1 MSAPPG
7 GRTVKKPQLMV
18 IDDLDSARS
27 MMKRTLARS
36 YDVYDFAAVAEAL
49 PAVER
54 ADFDAIVTD
63 LRMPGIDGLEG
74 LRRFKEKV
82 PEIPVI
88 LVTAFATVETAVEA
102 MKAGAFDYLKKPF
115 EPEEL
120 EIVVARAVEHAR
132 VKKENARLRSALAGE
147 FDVHGIVGRSQ
158 AMKDLVAMLERI
170 APSDVPILVEG
181 ESGTGKDLLARAI
194 HAMSRR
200 AAGPYV
206 ALNMSAI
213 PENLAEAELFGH
225 EKGAFTGAE
234 QARAGF
240 FAEAEGGTL
249 FLDELGL
256 LPPALQP
263 KLLRVLQDGE
273 YIPVGSRKPRKA
285 NVRVVAA
292 TNEDLARSVK
302 EGKFRE
308 DLWFRL
314 RVVPL
319 RLPPLRERREDV
331 PLLVEHF
338 VQKHALRLGR
348 PPLRPDAASMRAL
361 LDHPWPGNIR
371 ELEHAIE
378 RGLLLA
384 RGDAITLADLPPELS
399 AAPAEAAA
407 SSAEGRYR
415 RARDA
420 WEKRFFEDLLR
431 EAGGSVTRAA
441 ELAGLHRSTFY
452 EKLARHGLAEK
463 EPKA

>member
-1 MSAPPG
+1 VS
-7 GRTVKKPQLMV
+7 KPKLLV
-18 IDDLDSARS
+18 VDDLDSARQ
-27 MMKRTLARS
+27 MMKRTLGRA
-36 YDVYDFAAVAEAL
+36 YDVFDFASVAEAL

-54 ADFDAIVTD
+54 AQFDAIITD
-63 LRMPGIDGLEG
+63 LRMPGIDGIEG
-74 LRRFKEKV
+74 LRRFKAKV

-120 EIVVARAVEHAR
+120 DIVVARAVEHAR
-132 VKKENARLRSALAGE
+132 IVRDNARLRTALSGA
-147 FDVHGIVGRSQ
+147 FDVNGIVGKSQ
-158 AMKDLVAMLERI
+158 GMKDLVAMLERI
-170 APSDVPILVEG
+170 APSDVPILIEG
-181 ESGTGKDLLARAI
+181 ESGTGKDLLARAG
-194 HAMSRR
+194 HALSRR

-256 LPPALQP
+256 LPPQLQP

-285 NVRVVAA
+285 NVRVIAA
-292 TNEDLARSVK
+292 TNEDLARNVK

-319 RLPPLRERREDV
+319 RLPPLRERREDI
-331 PLLVEHF
+331 PLLVQHF

-348 PPLRPDAASMRAL
+348 PPLAPDAAAMRAL
-361 LDHPWPGNIR
+361 LDHSWPGNIR

-384 RGDAITLADLPPELS
+384 RGDAIAVADLPPELAQP
-399 AAPAEAAA
+399 AAQGEQGGG
-407 SSAEGRYR
+407 EGRYR

-420 WEKRFFEDLLR
+420 WERKFLEDLLR
-431 EAGGSVTRAA
+431 EAGGNVAKAA
-441 ELAGLHRSTFY
+441 ELAGLHRSTLY
-452 EKLARHGLAEK
+452 EKLTRYGLVEK
-463 EPKA
+463 EGKA

>member
-1 MSAPPG
+1 MSA
-7 GRTVKKPQLMV
+7 KPNLMV
-18 IDDLDSARS
+18 VDDLDSARQ

-36 YDVYDFAAVAEAL
+36 YDVYDFGAVAEAL
-49 PAVER
+49 PALDR
-54 ADFDAIVTD
+54 AEFDAIVTD
-63 LRMPGIDGLEG
+63 LRMPGIDGIEG
-74 LRRFKEKV
+74 LRRFKAKV

-88 LVTAFATVETAVEA
+88 LVTAFATVDTAVEA
-102 MKAGAFDYLKKPF
+102 MKAGAFDYLTKPF

-132 VKKENARLRSALAGE
+132 IRRENARLRSALSGE
-147 FDVHGIVGRSQ
+147 FTVNGIIGRSQ
-158 AMKDLVAMLERI
+158 AMKDVISILERI
-170 APSDVPILVEG
+170 APSDVPILIEG
-181 ESGTGKDLLARAI
+181 ESGTGKDLLARAA
-194 HAMSRR
+194 HAMSGR
-200 AAGPYV
+200 AGGPYV

-249 FLDELGL
+249 FLDEVGL

-273 YIPVGSRKPRKA
+273 FIPVGSRKPRKA
-285 NVRVVAA
+285 NVRVIAA
-292 TNEDLARSVK
+292 TNEDLARNVK
-302 EGKFRE
+302 AGKFRE

-314 RVVPL
+314 RVVPV

-338 VQKHALRLGR
+338 VRKHALRLSR
-348 PPLRPDAASMRAL
+348 PPLLPDAEAMKAL

-371 ELEHAIE
+371 ELEHAVE

-384 RGDAITLADLPPELS
+384 RGDAIGLADLPPELS
-399 AAPAEAAA
+399 PPPAEPGSA
-407 SSAEGRYR
+407 AEGRYR

-420 WEKRFFEDLLR
+420 WERKFFEDLLR
-431 EAGGSVTRAA
+431 EAGGSVGKAA
-441 ELAGLHRSTFY
+441 ELAGLHRSTLY
-452 EKLARHGLAEK
+452 EKLTRYGLVEK
-463 EPKA
+463 DDKA

>member
-1 MSAPPG
+1 MTQS
-7 GRTVKKPQLMV
+7 KKPQLMV
-18 IDDLDSARS
+18 IDDLDSARQ

-36 YDVYDFAAVAEAL
+36 YDVYDFASVADAL

-63 LRMPGIDGLEG
+63 LRMPGLDGIEG
-74 LRRFKEKV
+74 MRRFKAKV

-120 EIVVARAVEHAR
+120 ELVVARAVDHAK
-132 VKKENARLRSALAGE
+132 VKKENARLRSALQGA
-147 FDVHGIVGRSQ
+147 FSVHGIVGKSQ
-158 AMKDLVAMLERI
+158 PMKDLVSMLERI
-170 APSDVPILVEG
+170 APSDVPILIEG
-181 ESGTGKDLLARAI
+181 ESGTGKDLLARAG
-194 HAMSRR
+194 HALSSR

-213 PENLAEAELFGH
+213 PENLAESELFGH
-225 EKGAFTGAE
+225 EKGAFTGAD
-234 QARAGF
+234 QPRPGF

-273 YIPVGSRKPRKA
+273 FIPVGSRKPRKA
-285 NVRVVAA
+285 NVRVIAA
-292 TNEDLARSVK
+292 TNEDLQKRVK
-302 EGKFRE
+302 EGRFRE

-319 RLPPLRERREDV
+319 RLPPLRERREDI
-331 PLLVEHF
+331 PLLVEHL
-338 VQKHALRLGR
+338 VQKHALRLSR
-348 PPLRPDAASMRAL
+348 PPLQPDAEAMRAI

-384 RGDAITLADLPPELS
+384 RGEAIALGDLPPEL
-399 AAPAEAAA
+399 AAPAAEGGAAG
-407 SSAEGRYR
+407 SEGRYR
-415 RARDA
+415 KARDA
-420 WEKRFFEDLLR
+420 WEKRFLEDVLR
-431 EAGGSVTRAA
+431 EAGGQVTKAA

-452 EKLARHGLAEK
+452 EKLARYGLADKAEK
-463 EPKA
+463 A

>member
-1 MSAPPG
+1 MSA
-7 GRTVKKPQLMV
+7 KPKLMV
-18 IDDLDSARS
+18 VDDLDSARQ
-27 MMKRTLARS
+27 MMKRALARS
-36 YDVYDFAAVAEAL
+36 YDVYDFASVAEAV
-49 PAVER
+49 PALDR
-54 ADFDAIVTD
+54 AEFDAIVTD
-63 LRMPGIDGLEG
+63 LRMPGIDGIEG
-74 LRRFKEKV
+74 LRRFKAKV

-120 EIVVARAVEHAR
+120 EIVVQRAVDHAKIR
-132 VKKENARLRSALAGE
+132 RENARLRSALSGE
-147 FDVHGIVGRSQ
+147 FSVHGVVGKSQ
-158 AMKDLVAMLERI
+158 AMKDVVSILERI
-170 APSDVPILVEG
+170 APSDVPILIEG
-181 ESGTGKDLLARAI
+181 ESGTGKDLIARAA
-194 HAMSRR
+194 HALSKR

-234 QARAGF
+234 QARSGF

-249 FLDELGL
+249 FLDEVGL

-285 NVRVVAA
+285 DVRVVAA
-292 TNEDLARSVK
+292 TNEDLARNVK
-302 EGKFRE
+302 AGKFRE

-319 RLPPLRERREDV
+319 RLPALRERREDV
-331 PLLVEHF
+331 PLLVDHL
-338 VQKHALRLGR
+338 VKKHALRLSR
-348 PPLRPDAASMRAL
+348 PPLLPDADAMKAL

-371 ELEHAIE
+371 ELEHALE

-384 RGDAITLADLPPELS
+384 RGDAITLADLPPEI
-399 AAPAEAAA
+399 AQPPNDGGGGG
-407 SSAEGRYR
+407 EGRYR
-415 RARDA
+415 KARDA
-420 WEKRFFEDLLR
+420 WERMFFEDVLR
-431 EAGGSVTRAA
+431 EAGGSVGKAA
-441 ELAGLHRSTFY
+441 ELAGIHRSTLY
-452 EKLARHGLAEK
+452 EKLTRYGLVEK
-463 EPKA
+463 DEKA

>member
-1 MSAPPG
+1 MTS
-7 GRTVKKPQLMV
+7 KKPSLMV
-18 IDDLDSARS
+18 IDDLESARQ
-27 MMKRTLARS
+27 MMKRALARS
-36 YDVYDFAAVAEAL
+36 YDVYDFGSVAEAL

-54 ADFDAIVTD
+54 ADFDCIVTD
-63 LRMPGIDGLEG
+63 LRMPGLDGIEG
-74 LRRFKEKV
+74 MRRFKQKV
-82 PEIPVI
+82 PEIPVV

-102 MKAGAFDYLKKPF
+102 MKAGAFDYLTKPF
-115 EPEEL
+115 EPDEL
-120 EIVVARAVEHAR
+120 ELVVARAVEHAKLR
-132 VKKENARLRSALAGE
+132 RDNARLRSELRGT
-147 FDVHGIVGRSQ
+147 FDVQGIVGKSQ
-158 AMKDLVAMLERI
+158 AMKDVVSMLERI
-170 APSDVPILVEG
+170 APSDVPILIEG
-181 ESGTGKDLLARAI
+181 ESGTGKDLLARAA
-194 HAMSRR
+194 HALSRR
-200 AAGPYV
+200 AQGPYV

-234 QARAGF
+234 QAREGF

-249 FLDELGL
+249 FLDEIGL

-273 YIPVGSRKPRKA
+273 YIPVGSRKARKA

-314 RVVPL
+314 RVVPV

-338 VQKHALRLGR
+338 VAKHALRLGR
-348 PPLRPDAASMRAL
+348 PPLQPDADALRAL

-384 RGDAITLADLPPELS
+384 RGEAITLADLPPEIARPAQES
-399 AAPAEAAA
+399 AAGG
-407 SSAEGRYR
+407 AEGRYR

-420 WEKRFFEDLLR
+420 WEKRFLEDLLR
-431 EAGGSVTRAA
+431 EEGGNVAKAA
-441 ELAGLHRSTFY
+441 DAAGLHRSTLY
-452 EKLARHGLAEK
+452 EKLARYGLVEK
-463 EPKA
+463 DAKP

>member
-1 MSAPPG
+1 MS
-7 GRTVKKPQLMV
+7 KPKLLV
-18 IDDLDSARS
+18 VDDLDSARQ
-27 MMKRTLARS
+27 MMKRTLGRA
-36 YDVYDFAAVAEAL
+36 YDVFDFASVAEAL

-54 ADFDAIVTD
+54 AEFDAIVTD
-63 LRMPGIDGLEG
+63 LRMPGIDGIEG
-74 LRRFKEKV
+74 LRRFKAKV

-120 EIVVARAVEHAR
+120 DIVVARAVEHAR
-132 VKKENARLRSALAGE
+132 IVKDNARLRTALSGA
-147 FDVHGIVGRSQ
+147 FDVNGIVGKSQ
-158 AMKDLVAMLERI
+158 GMKDVVAMLERI
-170 APSDVPILVEG
+170 APSDVPILIEG
-181 ESGTGKDLLARAI
+181 ESGTGKDLLARAA

-256 LPPALQP
+256 LPPPLQP

-273 YIPVGSRKPRKA
+273 YIPVGSRKPRKG
-285 NVRVVAA
+285 NVRVIAA
-292 TNEDLARSVK
+292 TNEDLARNVK

-314 RVVPL
+314 RVVPV
-319 RLPPLRERREDV
+319 RLPPLRERREDI
-331 PLLVEHF
+331 PLLVDHF

-348 PPLRPDAASMRAL
+348 PPLAPDAAAMRAL
-361 LDHPWPGNIR
+361 LDHAWPGNIR

-384 RGDAITLADLPPELS
+384 RGDAITVADLPPELS
-399 AAPAEAAA
+399 APAAQTDQGGG
-407 SSAEGRYR
+407 EGRYR
-415 RARDA
+415 KARDA
-420 WEKRFFEDLLR
+420 WERKFLEDLLR
-431 EAGGSVTRAA
+431 EAGGNVAKAA
-441 ELAGLHRSTFY
+441 ELAGLHRSTLY
-452 EKLARHGLAEK
+452 EKLTRYGLVEK
-463 EPKA
+463 EGKA

>member
-1 MSAPPG
+1 M
-7 GRTVKKPQLMV
+7 KPKLMV
-18 IDDLDSARS
+18 IDDLDSARA
-27 MMKRTLARS
+27 MMRRTLARS
-36 YDVYDFAAVAEAL
+36 YDVFDFASVAEAL

-54 ADFDAIVTD
+54 AEFDCIVTD

-74 LRRFKEKV
+74 LRRFKVKV

-102 MKAGAFDYLKKPF
+102 MKAGAFDYVKKPF

-132 VKKENARLRSALAGE
+132 VKRENVKLRTALSGA
-147 FDVHGIVGRSQ
+147 FSVQNVVGRSQ
-158 AMKDLVAMLERI
+158 PMKDLVAMLERI
-170 APSDVPILVEG
+170 APSDVPILIEG
-181 ESGTGKDLLARAI
+181 ESGTGKDLLARAA
-194 HAMSRR
+194 HALSSR

-234 QARAGF
+234 QAREGF

-292 TNEDLARSVK
+292 TNEDLARNVK

-319 RLPPLRERREDV
+319 RLPPLRERREDI
-331 PLLVEHF
+331 PLLVDHL
-338 VQKHALRLGR
+338 VAKHALRLSR
-348 PPLRPDAASMRAL
+348 PPLKPDAEAMRAL

-371 ELEHAIE
+371 ELEHALE

-384 RGDAITLADLPPELS
+384 RGDHITLADLPPEL
-399 AAPAEAAA
+399 AAA
-407 SSAEGRYR
+407 AAESAGAGGSEGRYR

-420 WEKRFFEDLLR
+420 WERRYLEDLLR
-431 EAGGSVTRAA
+431 EAGGSVGKAA
-441 ELAGLHRSTFY
+441 ELAGLHRSTLY
-452 EKLARHGLAEK
+452 EKLARYGLVEK
-463 EPKA
+463 DQR

>member
-1 MSAPPG
+1 MSE
-7 GRTVKKPQLMV
+7 KPKLMV
-18 IDDLDSARS
+18 VDDLDSARQ
-27 MMKRTLARS
+27 MMKRALARS
-36 YDVYDFAAVAEAL
+36 YDVFDFASVAEAI
-49 PAVER
+49 PALDR
-54 ADFDAIVTD
+54 AEFDAIVTD
-63 LRMPGIDGLEG
+63 LRMPGIDGIEG
-74 LRRFKEKV
+74 LRRFKAKV
-82 PEIPVI
+82 PEVPVI
-88 LVTAFATVETAVEA
+88 LVTAFATVETAVGA

-132 VKKENARLRSALAGE
+132 IRRDNARLRSALSGE
-147 FDVHGIVGRSQ
+147 FSVNGIIGKSQ
-158 AMKDLVAMLERI
+158 PMKDVVSILERI
-170 APSDVPILVEG
+170 APSDVPILIEG
-181 ESGTGKDLLARAI
+181 ESGTGKDLLARAA
-194 HAMSRR
+194 HALSKR
-200 AAGPYV
+200 ASGPYV

-234 QARAGF
+234 QARSGF
-240 FAEAEGGTL
+240 FAEADGGTL
-249 FLDELGL
+249 FLDEVGL

-273 YIPVGSRKPRKA
+273 YIPVGSRKARKA

-292 TNEDLARSVK
+292 TNEDLQRAVK
-302 EGKFRE
+302 AGRFRE

-338 VQKHALRLGR
+338 VRKHALRLSR
-348 PPLRPDAASMRAL
+348 PPLMPDAAAMKAL

-384 RGDAITLADLPPELS
+384 RGEAVTLADLPPEIVPGPPD
-399 AAPAEAAA
+399 AGGG
-407 SSAEGRYR
+407 EGRYR
-415 RARDA
+415 KARDG
-420 WEKRFFEDLLR
+420 WERKFFEDLLR
-431 EAGGSVTRAA
+431 EAGGSVGKAA
-441 ELAGLHRSTFY
+441 ELAGIHRSTLY
-452 EKLARHGLAEK
+452 EKLTRYGLVEK
-463 EPKA
+463 DEKA

>member
-1 MSAPPG
+1 LSTP
-7 GRTVKKPQLMV
+7 KPKLMV
-18 IDDLDSARS
+18 VDDLDSARQ

-36 YDVYDFAAVAEAL
+36 YDVYDFPSVAEAL

-63 LRMPGIDGLEG
+63 LRMPGIDGIEG
-74 LRRFKEKV
+74 MRRFKAKV

-88 LVTAFATVETAVEA
+88 LATAFATVETAVEA

-120 EIVVARAVEHAR
+120 ELVVARAVEHAR
-132 VKKENARLRSALAGE
+132 VKKENQKLRTALAGQ
-147 FDVHGIVGRSQ
+147 FSVHGIIGKSQ
-158 AMKDLVAMLERI
+158 GMKDLVSMLERI
-170 APSDVPILVEG
+170 APSDVPILMEG
-181 ESGTGKDLLARAI
+181 ESGTGKDLLARAA
-194 HAMSRR
+194 HALSRR
-200 AAGPYV
+200 GDKPYV

-234 QARAGF
+234 QAREGF

-292 TNEDLARSVK
+292 TNEDLARMVK

-319 RLPPLRERREDV
+319 RLPPLRERREDI
-331 PLLVEHF
+331 PLLVEHL
-338 VQKHALRLGR
+338 VQKHALRLAR
-348 PPLRPDAASMRAL
+348 PPLQPDADAMRAL

-384 RGDAITLADLPPELS
+384 RGEVITLADLPPEL
-399 AAPAEAAA
+399 AQPAQEAAGG
-407 SSAEGRYR
+407 SEGRYR
-415 RARDA
+415 KARDA
-420 WEKRFFEDLLR
+420 WEKRFLEDVLR
-431 EAGGSVTRAA
+431 EAGGQVAKAA

-452 EKLARHGLAEK
+452 EKLARYGLAEK
-463 EPKA
+463 DAK